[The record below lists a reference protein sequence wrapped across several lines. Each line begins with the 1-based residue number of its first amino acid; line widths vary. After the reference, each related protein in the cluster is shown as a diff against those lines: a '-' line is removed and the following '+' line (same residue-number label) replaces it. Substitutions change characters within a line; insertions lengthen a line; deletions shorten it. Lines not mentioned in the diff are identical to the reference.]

1 MKTSLIS
8 IAAVI
13 TLLGAG
19 RVYAT
24 LPQELTP
31 LAAAI
36 AGSAEAIDRIEP
48 LYAIP
53 TLRDRVGRLVAPVLV
68 NGHGPFRFMLDTGA
82 SHSVITSALAL
93 KLGLVPDESALVSV
107 HGVSGTVI
115 VPSVYL
121 AELTAGALRLE
132 SLQVPV
138 LTGSALEDYDGVL
151 GMDGLGGMRVTA
163 DFLRDRVTI
172 SRSSGR
178 QSSRSYIALPGRLVS
193 HRLLIV
199 DARVGGV
206 KIKAVIDTGAS
217 HTLGNPA
224 LLAALSKHRSFT
236 RRTVIA
242 SVADTTATLQNG
254 EMHITPQ
261 MDFGGASVRGADV
274 TFSDFA
280 IFKTFGL
287 SEQPA
292 VLIGMDV
299 LGTLGE
305 MTIDYRRQELQLRAQ
320 QPRFIRRL

>member
-1 MKTSLIS
+1 VG
-8 IAAVI
+8 AV
-13 TLLGAG
+13 GH
-19 RVYAT
+19 T
-24 LPQELTP
+24 LP
-31 LAAAI
+31 
-36 AGSAEAIDRIEP
+36 GSYVRSAQPPEQSVVGDRAQP

-53 TLRDRVGRLVAPVLV
+53 ALRDRVGRLVAPVFV
-68 NGHGPFRFMLDTGA
+68 NGRGPFRFMLDTGA
-82 SHSVITSALAL
+82 SNSAITTALAD
-93 KLGLVPDESALVSV
+93 KLGLVPNLSARASV
-107 HGVSGTVI
+107 QGVSGRVI
-115 VPSVYL
+115 VPTVYIQ
-121 AELTAGALRLE
+121 ELTAGAIKLK
-132 SLQVPV
+132 SLALPL
-138 LTGSALEDYDGVL
+138 LTGSAIEDFDGVL
-151 GMDGLGGMRVTA
+151 GVDGFAGMCITA
-163 DFLRDRVTI
+163 DFIRDRVLI
-172 SRSSGR
+172 HQSSGR
-178 QSSRSYIALPGRLVS
+178 QPSRSSVVLQGKLVS
-193 HRLLIV
+193 HRLLVV